1 MLSNRG
7 GPPKPKS
14 VIPPL
19 SRVAAHELYQAPP
32 LSHREAAASQRDT
45 DVAGSPSHRAKTTEV
60 KIYSELL
67 TDRHSSLTEKLKA
80 ATELGNQALGDAK
93 EDIADGKGTI
103 EALVV
108 LAKSK
113 HSEQAKERAAGALR
127 NLAVESW
134 KNKELIASAGGIP
147 PLVDIATNATTE
159 AQMDFAV
166 GALASLAL
174 DSDNKKLIAEAG
186 GIPPLVAQVRNGHT
200 AAIQALACVAL
211 GNLTSNEVGN
221 TGKSNKMLIN
231 EAGGIPPLVDL
242 AATGTMEQRE
252 AAVGALW
259 NLAFNDANKTAIAE
273 AGGIP
278 PLVDLVAKGTP
289 RQKEQAA
296 GALAN
301 LTVDED
307 NRSRVVG
314 AGGIAALVPLWTGS
328 DGGQTE
334 RQKAFAHACLSNLAI
349 DQFIRAKILA
359 VASSGSETQR
369 NREFVAQCWS
379 KGEIAVSDDAEIEA
393 EMAKLQVGKDGSG
406 GSAQEGDKA
415 AAVDVQ

>member
-1 MLSNRG
+1 M
-7 GPPKPKS
+7 
-14 VIPPL
+14 
-19 SRVAAHELYQAPP
+19 
-32 LSHREAAASQRDT
+32 
-45 DVAGSPSHRAKTTEV
+45 
-60 KIYSELL
+60 
-67 TDRHSSLTEKLKA
+67 
-80 ATELGNQALGDAK
+80 
-93 EDIADGKGTI
+93 
-103 EALVV
+103 

-314 AGGIAALVPLWTGS
+314 AGGIGALVPLWTGS

-334 RQKAFAHACLSNLAI
+334 RQKALRT
-349 DQFIRAKILA
+349 RASPIWPSI
-359 VASSGSETQR
+359 SSSVPRSWRSRARALETQR